1 MAFFSSLSFILVS
14 SKPNKL
20 YLELS
25 FNYLKLS
32 EYNLASIKY
41 NNEEFLITDN
51 SNAKDQQQ
59 IYTLYNRIINPSI
72 VISPLVID
80 TKFFKPSSE
89 YLIYISDQL
98 LNPQAYKNTNIRVFD
113 TYANG
118 AITITVD
125 NDGTLK
131 IRSLFKKY

>member
-1 MAFFSSLSFILVS
+1 M
-14 SKPNKL
+14 
-20 YLELS
+20 ELS

-59 IYTLYNRIINPSI
+59 IYTLYNRVINPSI